1 MSYAIGTRVRLPKQP
16 GDDPSDH
23 PGESAEGEVAEDTA
37 DENMRL
43 VLPET
48 EGFEF
53 VPKAAPPA
61 REPEADPAPPR
72 RRDNRHGFTGRDDV
86 SQLARRRLRN
96 LE

>member
-1 MSYAIGTRVRLPKQP
+1 MESAPVRLPKQP
-16 GDDPSDH
+16 DDEPSDR
-23 PGESAEGEVAEDTA
+23 PGESAEGEVGESTA

-43 VLPET
+43 VPPET

-53 VPKAAPPA
+53 VPKASPPA
-61 REPEADPAPPR
+61 REREADRAPPR
-72 RRDNRHGFTGRDDV
+72 RRDDRRGFTGRDDV